1 MMIRRLF
8 PALLSMALVA
18 CQTPYV
24 EQSHQHLSQSNYNN
38 SPDIPALVLQKPQL
52 PPPVPQARRE
62 NKPRHFTVVVTQAPV
77 RELLTSIAQDA
88 RLNADVH
95 PAIDG
100 VVTLNAIRQTL
111 PQILDRIA
119 DQTRVRWSIKNDTI
133 VIEPDTPFLKTY
145 NIDYVNIVRQM
156 KSSIGASSSV
166 SNSSDSGGSN
176 SGGSEGGSNSQ
187 SNISNES
194 KHDFWKNLIQSLEN
208 MLAQEDRVS
217 VHTQIQNQG
226 SLADAQSAAQGA
238 AALGQKVSGGGLAA
252 DGSPAQNNQNSS
264 SGGQNSVRIVAHPE
278 TGTLSIRAN
287 AQQHQHIASFLR
299 QIMQSAHR
307 QVLIEA
313 TIAEVELSR
322 NFDAGIDWTR
332 ILSGGRL
339 TYSQSFSSLLAP
351 NRIASSFALPVMSY
365 TNAAGTVAST
375 VKMLEQF
382 GKTKVLS
389 SPKMMALNNQA
400 AMLKATRDIPYFT
413 LEVERTEATA
423 NSPAVVTYS
432 SELKTVSEGIVMNI
446 QPQIAANGEIT
457 LNVRPTISKI
467 IGSVRDPAVDLALG
481 RAGVPN
487 AVPVVQVREL
497 ESTLRL
503 SSGQIAILG
512 GLIQDEVEDH
522 QVGIPGFSRLPLLG
536 NFFKYRSDSSKKTEL
551 VVFLKPTLVNDPN
564 IQTDLN
570 PVREMLPAQDFFD
583 RTDYDQLAKGYP
595 AFSKGKVKSK

>member
-1 MMIRRLF
+1 MMIRRLVF
-8 PALLSMALVA
+8 STLSALALA
-18 CQTPYV
+18 SCQTPYV
-24 EQSHQHLSQSNYNN
+24 EQSQQHLNQNEYNKN
-38 SPDIPALVLQKPQL
+38 PNIPNIVTQPARLAPTPKHQRPT
-52 PPPVPQARRE
+52 QA
-62 NKPRHFTVVVTQAPV
+62 PRYLTVVVTQAPV
-77 RELLTSIAQDA
+77 RELLTSIAQDS

-100 VVTLNAIRQTL
+100 IVTLNAIRQTL

-145 NIDYVNIVRQM
+145 NIDYVNISRQM
-156 KSSIGASSSV
+156 KSSMGASSSV
-166 SNSSDSGGSN
+166 SGSSDSKDSGGS
-176 SGGSEGGSNSQ
+176 SSASL
-187 SNISNES
+187 ISNES
-194 KHDFWKNLIQSLEN
+194 KHDFWKNLIQGLET
-208 MLAQEDRVS
+208 MLSQEDRVS
-217 VHTQIQNQG
+217 VHSQIQN
-226 SLADAQSAAQGA
+226 ANPINDAQNLAQGA
-238 AALGQKVSGGGLAA
+238 APTGQKVSGGGLAA
-252 DGSPAQNNQNSS
+252 DGSPANKSS
-264 SGGQNSVRIVAHPE
+264 DSGSGGQNSVRIVAHPE

-287 AQQHQHIASFLR
+287 AQQHRHIASFLQ

-313 TIAEVELSR
+313 TIAEVELR
-322 NFDAGIDWTR
+322 RDFDAGIDWQR

-339 TYSQSFSSLLAP
+339 TYSQNFSSLIAP
-351 NRIASSFALPVMSY
+351 DRIASSFAVPALIY
-365 TNAAGTVAST
+365 TNVGNTVGAT
-375 VKMLEQF
+375 LKMLEQF

-389 SPKMMALNNQA
+389 SPKLMALNNQA

-413 LEVERTEATA
+413 LEVQRTEGTE
-423 NSPAVVTYS
+423 NTIPRTTYT

-457 LNVRPTISKI
+457 LSVRPTISKV
-467 IGSVRDPAVDLALG
+467 IGYMRDPAVDLAIG
-481 RAGVPN
+481 DANVPN

-522 QVGIPGFSRLPLLG
+522 QVGIPGLSRLPLLG
-536 NFFKYRSDSSKKTEL
+536 NLFKYRSDHSKKTEL

-564 IQTDLN
+564 IQTDLA
-570 PVREMLPAQDFFD
+570 PVREMLPEQDFFD
-583 RTDYDQLAKGYP
+583 RTDYDQIAKGYP
-595 AFSKGKVKSK
+595 AFSKGKVKAKK